1 MKNFQIVTES
11 DPSNVVMQFGRV
23 GTDIFTMDFR
33 CVATVNTVECG
44 QMLTLKFEV
53 TSLRMDCNNI
63 FTKVTYDMKMILSI
77 KERLGCK
84 VLKTSKLEYSEFEPS
99 TQSSYHIVIHKCPFP
114 SINVLSKYQ

>member
-1 MKNFQIVTES
+1 MLIVSQASVKNFQIVTES

-53 TSLRMDCNNI
+53 TSLRMDCNNTI
-63 FTKVTYDMKMILSI
+63 TKVLQHENDFK
-77 KERLGCK
+77 
-84 VLKTSKLEYSEFEPS
+84 
-99 TQSSYHIVIHKCPFP
+99 H
-114 SINVLSKYQ
+114 

>member
-63 FTKVTYDMKMILSI
+63 FTKVTYDMKMIL
-77 KERLGCK
+77 KA
-84 VLKTSKLEYSEFEPS
+84 LKRDWHVKCLKL
-99 TQSSYHIVIHKCPFP
+99 
-114 SINVLSKYQ
+114 

>member
-1 MKNFQIVTES
+1 MLVVFQASVKNFQIVTES

-53 TSLRMDCNNI
+53 TSLRMDCNNTI
-63 FTKVTYDMKMILSI
+63 TKVTYDMKMILSI
-77 KERLGCK
+77 KERSGCK
-84 VLKTSKLEYSEFEPS
+84 VLLTSKLEYSEFEPS
-99 TQSSYHIVIHKCPFP
+99 TQSSYHIVIH
-114 SINVLSKYQ
+114 